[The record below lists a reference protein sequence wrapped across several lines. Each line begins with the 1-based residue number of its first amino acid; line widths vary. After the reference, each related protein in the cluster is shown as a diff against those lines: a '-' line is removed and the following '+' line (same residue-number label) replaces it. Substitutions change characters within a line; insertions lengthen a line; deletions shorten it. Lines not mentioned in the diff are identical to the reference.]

1 VPLGDL
7 PSVHEP
13 FPDEAHEAIRRYVD
27 QTTVGVDDLAMGM
40 QALAQLASTFF
51 AALDSSVADRA
62 SLHTADTTETT
73 RAKAAEQA
81 NADAIT
87 AEVTRAKAAEKALS
101 DRVTALEARTLV
113 GTTGQLT
120 KTLPLL
126 LGSVT
131 TFDVVFRNPMPTTD
145 YIPLVTLDA
154 TSVAVLGSI
163 TVQLPITAKTKTGCT
178 VSVRNTAL
186 LTVASSV
193 TVYVAALALS

>member
-1 VPLGDL
+1 MALGDL
-7 PSVHEP
+7 PSVKQQ
-13 FPDEAHEAIRRYVD
+13 FPDEAHEALRRYVD
-27 QTTVGVDDLAMGM
+27 QTTVGVDDLAIAM

-51 AALDSSVADRA
+51 AALDSSIADRA
-62 SLHTADTTETT
+62 SLH
-73 RAKAAEQA
+73 Q
-81 NADAIT
+81 ADADE
-87 AEVTRAKAAEKALS
+87 AARAVAAEKALS
-101 DRVTALEARTLV
+101 DRIVALETRTLV

-131 TFDVVFRNPMPTTD
+131 TFDIVFRTPMPSAD

-154 TSVAVLGSI
+154 TSVAVLGNI

-193 TVYVAALALS
+193 TVYVAALAIA